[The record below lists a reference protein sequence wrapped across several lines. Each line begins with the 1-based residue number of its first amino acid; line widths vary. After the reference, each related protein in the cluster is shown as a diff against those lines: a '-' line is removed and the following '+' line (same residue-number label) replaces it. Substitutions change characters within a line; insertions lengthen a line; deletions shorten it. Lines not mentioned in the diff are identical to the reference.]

1 MVELYFSDRFENDT
15 LIATCP
21 AGHVMK
27 HIQDFIN
34 KCNEGRPIPFVMY
47 YHRTWRDGSND
58 KKIWYDVGSHSEF
71 FYTIEVEDE

>member
-1 MVELYFSDRFENDT
+1 MVNLYFSDRFENDT

-47 YHRTWRDGSND
+47 QHRTLRDEFND
-58 KKIWYDVGSHSEF
+58 KKTWYDVGSHSEF